1 MMLDCV
7 CGTPPFF
14 LDIRDVLVLLIRYKQ
29 TSAIGGKLK
38 DAARLAVQEEKENN
52 ANNNYKSDK
61 GSSRV
66 NGASARRPSLA
77 LDQAAKSLV
86 PGRAA
91 DVPWTEYLGVRD

>member
-1 MMLDCV
+1 
-7 CGTPPFF
+7 
-14 LDIRDVLVLLIRYKQ
+14 LIRYKQ

-52 ANNNYKSDK
+52 ASNNNNNNNNNNSNK